1 MPGAP
6 VSGSGDPSI
15 LSAEAAG
22 APRLRVVVVDDHHL
36 FRAGVRAE
44 LQPYCDVVGEAAAP
58 AEAIATI
65 DATAPD
71 VVLLD
76 VHIPDG
82 GGVAVLRAL
91 PARPDAP
98 RVLALSVS
106 DAAEDVVPM
115 IRAGALGYVTKT
127 IDATELV
134 AAIER
139 VAAGDAYFS
148 PRLAAFVLQE
158 FSAPE
163 RPPTGDDPS
172 LESLTPR
179 EREVL
184 HHLARGYSYK
194 RIGVRLNISPRT
206 VESHVGAVLR
216 KLQLTSRHEVT
227 HWAVARGLIGGDDP
241 EAA

>member
-1 MPGAP
+1 M
-6 VSGSGDPSI
+6 SDR
-15 LSAEAAG
+15 
-22 APRLRVVVVDDHHL
+22 RLRVVVVDDHHL
-36 FRAGVRAE
+36 FRAGVRSE
-44 LQPYCDVVGEAAAP
+44 LQDRCEVVGEAAAP
-58 AEAIATI
+58 ADAIAAI
-65 DATAPD
+65 DATSPD

-91 PARPDAP
+91 QGVEEPP

-106 DAAEDVVPM
+106 DAADDVVPM

-127 IDATELV
+127 IDTAELV

-163 RPPTGDDPS
+163 RASASATDTS

-194 RIGVRLNISPRT
+194 RIAARLEISPRT

-227 HWAVARGLIGGDDP
+227 HWAAARGLIGQDEP
-241 EAA
+241 EAGPG

>member
-1 MPGAP
+1 MSESAD
-6 VSGSGDPSI
+6 SPSDR
-15 LSAEAAG
+15 
-22 APRLRVVVVDDHHL
+22 RLRVVVVDDHHL
-36 FRAGVRAE
+36 FRAGVRSE

-65 DATAPD
+65 DATSPD

-91 PARPDAP
+91 NATPDPP

-127 IDATELV
+127 IDAAELV
-134 AAIER
+134 AAIQR

-158 FSAPE
+158 FSAPA
-163 RPPTGDDPS
+163 RPEACSAG

-194 RIGVRLNISPRT
+194 LIGVRLNISPRT

-227 HWAVARGLIGGDDP
+227 HWAAARGLIGEDDP
-241 EAA
+241 GAA

>member
-1 MPGAP
+1 
-6 VSGSGDPSI
+6 VSAA
-15 LSAEAAG
+15 AES
-22 APRLRVVVVDDHHL
+22 PRLRVVVVDDHQL

-44 LQPYCDVVGEAAAP
+44 LQDHCDVVGEAAAP

-65 DATAPD
+65 DATSPD

-91 PARPDAP
+91 SATRDPPH
-98 RVLALSVS
+98 VLALSVS

-127 IDATELV
+127 IDAAELV

-158 FSAPE
+158 FSASE
-163 RPPTGDDPS
+163 RPKTSDAS

-194 RIGVRLNISPRT
+194 RIGMRLDISPRT

-227 HWAVARGLIGGDDP
+227 HWAAARGLIGDDDP
-241 EAA
+241 SDAA